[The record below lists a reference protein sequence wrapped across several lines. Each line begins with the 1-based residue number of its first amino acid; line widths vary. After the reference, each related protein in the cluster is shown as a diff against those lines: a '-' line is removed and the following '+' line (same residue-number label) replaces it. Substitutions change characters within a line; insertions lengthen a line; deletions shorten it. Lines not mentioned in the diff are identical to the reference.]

1 MSNNV
6 ELNSE
11 LIGSNIRKIRE
22 LQRKTQ
28 EELAEEVGVDVK
40 TIGNIERGK
49 VIPKAQT
56 LANIARNS
64 DTSVDDILGI
74 K

>member
-1 MSNNV
+1 MSNSV

-28 EELAEEVGVDVK
+28 DEIAEEGGVDVK

-64 DTSVDDILGI
+64 GTSVDDILGI

>member
-28 EELAEEVGVDVK
+28 EEIAEEVGVDVK

-64 DTSVDDILGI
+64 GTSVDDILGI

>member
-22 LQRKTQ
+22 LQRKHKKKLQ
-28 EELAEEVGVDVK
+28 
-40 TIGNIERGK
+40 R
-49 VIPKAQT
+49 
-56 LANIARNS
+56 R
-64 DTSVDDILGI
+64 
-74 K
+74 

>member
-6 ELNSE
+6 ELNSK
-11 LIGSNIRKIRE
+11 LIGSNIKKIRE

-28 EELAEEVGVDVK
+28 EEIAEEVGVDVK

-64 DTSVDDILGI
+64 GTSVDDILGI

>member
-1 MSNNV
+1 MSNSV

-28 EELAEEVGVDVK
+28 EEIAEEVGVDVK

-64 DTSVDDILGI
+64 GTSVDDILGI